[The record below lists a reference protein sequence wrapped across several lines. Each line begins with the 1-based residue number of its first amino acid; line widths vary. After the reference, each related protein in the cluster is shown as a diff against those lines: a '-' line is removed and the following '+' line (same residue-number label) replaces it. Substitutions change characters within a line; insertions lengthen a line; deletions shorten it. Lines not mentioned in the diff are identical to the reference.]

1 MDCSNI
7 PTNWFQSKNPH
18 NSIFK
23 KPLNPVFF
31 SCFFFF
37 VYYSNSNQTLSNIP
51 PNHRGISGTTATDK
65 KEEETCL
72 VPLPPSTSYLHS
84 NSTTTTTYDFRSP
97 LLTSLFLTL
106 PRSLWDPSFL
116 FQPITAFSL
125 LRIRVVSTAHA
136 FLHLHSTAL
145 LSNHSPP
152 FLLLTTPSLLLVRI
166 LNFFLSLLIFIF

>member
-1 MDCSNI
+1 METEEASLLWLVLLLVEMALKSCNG
-7 PTNWFQSKNPH
+7 FRVG
-18 NSIFK
+18 
-23 KPLNPVFF
+23 LCCFF
-31 SCFFFF
+31 FFFFF
-37 VYYSNSNQTLSNIP
+37 VYHSNSNQTISNIP

-72 VPLPPSTSYLHS
+72 VPLSPSTSYLHS

-145 LSNHSPP
+145 PSNHSPP
-152 FLLLTTPSLLLVRI
+152 FLLLTTPSLLLKRGW
-166 LNFFLSLLIFIF
+166 